1 MKQNKPTGRRE
12 VPVAEAPSGMAP
24 CCGSQACSQ
33 GPQHTSPRQCL
44 LRRRLHTT
52 HAICVVPPLSVF
64 CRVSTAPPRNLRGVG
79 HDRSLACGN
88 ALWGELQSE
97 RSRDAP
103 ATEDSSPC
111 TDMPQVRRDGVPHS
125 EASNCPPAK
134 SSRAVSLARSCAT
147 STRAERS
154 FRLRMARSACSPC
167 TPAAICMSKD
177 RSHRAQ
183 RHTDTTQ
190 RACDHANT
198 HLNLGK

>member
-1 MKQNKPTGRRE
+1 MLWFTGVLSGSPAYE
-12 VPVAEAPSGMAP
+12 STPVPAAPSPAHH
-24 CCGSQACSQ
+24 A
-33 GPQHTSPRQCL
+33 
-44 LRRRLHTT
+44 RRLCCA
-52 HAICVVPPLSVF
+52 AIVCALS
-64 CRVSTAPPRNLRGVG
+64 RI
-79 HDRSLACGN
+79 DRSLACGN
-88 ALWGELQSE
+88 ALWVELQSE

-111 TDMPQVRRDGVPHS
+111 TDMPHVRRDGVAHS

-134 SSRAVSLARSCAT
+134 SSRAVSLACSCAT

-167 TPAAICMSKD
+167 TPAVMCMSKD
-177 RSHRAQ
+177 CSHRAQ